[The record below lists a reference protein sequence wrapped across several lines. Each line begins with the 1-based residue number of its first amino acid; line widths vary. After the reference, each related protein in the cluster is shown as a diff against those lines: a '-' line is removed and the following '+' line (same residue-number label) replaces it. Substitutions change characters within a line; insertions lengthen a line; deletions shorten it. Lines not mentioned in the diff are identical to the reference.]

1 MLYIFFFKV
10 WSPLVRR
17 HLLWPPSMVYI
28 SINITHIYFTDYNF
42 YYGPLRAASMCCI
55 NSSVLFDMLWAL
67 LLAVPLVLSCAALL
81 LICLM
86 SGSPSDAPFLLETCY
101 ISFYVHSVLVGIFS
115 PSCSCPD
122 LSCLNCILLVI
133 LWIFTV
139 LYLSLFTTLIS
150 TIQKCKWKNFP
161 SAIPSIIQ

>member
-1 MLYIFFFKV
+1 
-10 WSPLVRR
+10 
-17 HLLWPPSMVYI
+17 MVYI

-42 YYGPLRAASMCCI
+42 YYGPLRAASTCCI
-55 NSSVLFDMLWAL
+55 NSSVLIDMLWAL

-115 PSCSCPD
+115 PSCSCPE
-122 LSCLNCILLVI
+122 LVSNPNHFLL
-133 LWIFTV
+133 LLPL
-139 LYLSLFTTLIS
+139 LYLVSPS
-150 TIQKCKWKNFP
+150 TCLCTC
-161 SAIPSIIQ
+161 

>member
-1 MLYIFFFKV
+1 
-10 WSPLVRR
+10 
-17 HLLWPPSMVYI
+17 
-28 SINITHIYFTDYNF
+28 
-42 YYGPLRAASMCCI
+42 MCCI

-115 PSCSCPD
+115 PSCSCPE
-122 LSCLNCILLVI
+122 LVSNPNHFLL
-133 LWIFTV
+133 LLPL
-139 LYLSLFTTLIS
+139 LYLVSPSTSGSGCCPQMIFHLLQVALSQEGRFQLVPPYFCCHVCTSLVCFFCRIPLLS
-150 TIQKCKWKNFP
+150 NP
-161 SAIPSIIQ
+161 GPPVHLVAASAVVSPDSPL